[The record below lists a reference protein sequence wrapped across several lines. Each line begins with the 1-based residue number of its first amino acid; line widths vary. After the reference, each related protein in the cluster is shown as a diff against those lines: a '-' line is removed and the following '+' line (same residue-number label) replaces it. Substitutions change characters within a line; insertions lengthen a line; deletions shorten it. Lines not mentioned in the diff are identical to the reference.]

1 MTTTL
6 TCPKCMSEMRSY
18 ERNGIL
24 VDQCTG
30 CGGLFL
36 DRGELEKLTAAENEW
51 HTEAP
56 PAVTAPSP
64 QDRSYAAPQPTH
76 RDDRGYRE
84 ERGRHDDRGYQGGG
98 HEQQHRRKKKSFL
111 SELFDD

>member
-6 TCPKCMSEMRSY
+6 TCPKCASDMRSY
-18 ERNGIL
+18 ERNRVL

-36 DRGELEKLTAAENEW
+36 DRGELEKLVAAENEW
-51 HTEAP
+51 HGAPVAAVPP
-56 PAVTAPSP
+56 PAP
-64 QDRSYAAPQPTH
+64 QDRSYAGPQ
-76 RDDRGYRE
+76 
-84 ERGRHDDRGYQGGG
+84 DRGYQLGYDQHSEHRYDNRYDQRGY
-98 HEQQHRRKKKSFL
+98 QQRPYPKKKKSFL

>member
-6 TCPKCMSEMRSY
+6 TCPKCASDLRSY
-18 ERNGIL
+18 ERNRVL

-36 DRGELEKLTAAENEW
+36 DRGELEKLVAAENEW
-51 HTEAP
+51 HGA
-56 PAVTAPSP
+56 PAVSSARPP
-64 QDRSYAAPQPTH
+64 QDHSYVGPQ
-76 RDDRGYRE
+76 Y
-84 ERGRHDDRGYQGGG
+84 RGYQQGY
-98 HEQQHRRKKKSFL
+98 QQRPYTKKKKSFL